1 MTMTAPVP
9 APVRTSWRGLAGLLA
24 AEGISILG
32 SRMSMLAVPWF
43 VLSTTGSAARTGLV
57 AFAEMAPYV
66 VVQALGGPV
75 VDKVGGRR
83 VSIVTDV
90 VAALAIGLVPLL
102 HGLDMLSLVSLCALV
117 ALAGAVR
124 GAGDV
129 SRYVVVPGVTRLA
142 GAPLERGAGLADGVN
157 RLAGMIGAPLAG
169 LLVAVWSAPAVL
181 VLDAVTFLV
190 SALVVLVFVPRHLPA
205 PDEPDPAPA
214 QAPAPVGVV
223 AGYVAGLRE
232 GFAHLRS
239 DRLLLGIAAM
249 IAVTNLVDQSWSA
262 VLGPVWAQQVTG
274 SPVALGALFGVF
286 GLGAVAGN
294 VVLTWLAPKLP
305 RRAVYAWSF
314 LLCGAPRLAAMALLS
329 TVSPVLV
336 VCFLAGFGAGGINPV
351 LGAVQFERIP
361 THLQARVLGV
371 VGALAWAG
379 IPLGAL
385 LGGLAVEAVGLRPA
399 LWAAAAVYLVA
410 TLAPFVFP
418 VWEQMERPVAA

>member
-1 MTMTAPVP
+1 MTTTTAAP
-9 APVRTSWRGLAGLLA
+9 AATSWRGLVGLLT

-66 VVQALGGPV
+66 LVQALGGPV

-90 VAALAIGLVPLL
+90 VAAVTIGLVPLL
-102 HGLDMLSLVSLCALV
+102 YALDRLSLGALCLLV
-117 ALAGAVR
+117 AVAGAVR

-181 VLDAVTFLV
+181 VLDAATFLV
-190 SALVVLVFVPRHLPA
+190 SALVVLAFVPRHLPTGEA
-205 PDEPDPAPA
+205 PDPPAGPDDAAPA
-214 QAPAPVGVV
+214 GLV
-223 AGYVAGLRE
+223 AGYLAGLRE
-232 GFAHLRS
+232 GLAHLRS

-249 IAVTNLVDQSWSA
+249 IAVTNLVDQAASA
-262 VLGPVWAQQVTG
+262 VLTPVWAQQVTG
-274 SPVALGALFGVF
+274 SPVVLGALFGVF
-286 GLGAVAGN
+286 GIGAVAGN
-294 VVLTWLAPKLP
+294 VVLTWLAPRLP
-305 RRAVYAWSF
+305 RRATYAWSF
-314 LLCGAPRLAAMALLS
+314 LLCGAPRLAAMAALS

-336 VCFLAGFGAGGINPV
+336 VMFLAGFGAGGINPI
-351 LGAVQFERIP
+351 LGAVEYERVP
-361 THLQARVLGV
+361 AHLQARVLGV
-371 VGALAWAG
+371 VGAMAWVG

-385 LGGLAVEAVGLRPA
+385 LGGLAVETVGLRPA
-399 LWAAAAVYLVA
+399 LWVAAAVYLVA

-418 VWEQMERPVAA
+418 VWRQMERAAA